1 MIDYKGWFLTAV
13 FLLACID
20 AQAACGPIP
29 SDYVAY
35 GAGDLSTDRNVRVNS
50 NRLSGSGNALQPD
63 GVRTTPS
70 PAPVMPDLDP
80 ASFPSFSGGGD
91 ITVSGGD
98 TGATG
103 AGTYGEI
110 KVEEDATFSFTDSG
124 GSYYID
130 KLTIEKNVQIT
141 FSPGIYYIDTA
152 KFDQDVELQ
161 VSPSGEVKLF
171 INSEIEVGKK
181 ASINQSGGVDEFQVY
196 GYSGAKALL
205 KQGADFRG
213 LLYFPSSSSEI
224 KLEKNVDFNGVVVTA
239 GDVIV
244 GKNVDFTLS
253 VDDQTA
259 IGNVSTCPTP
269 TTMPDPVGYWQM
281 DETTWGTVADS
292 SGNGFDG
299 TAKNGAATDD
309 TGPAIPGPIGT
320 CRYGTFDGSNDYVS
334 ISALPN
340 LTNSFTIAA
349 WIRADELGNDQRI
362 FADDR
367 NNTGGFAFSLGDG
380 GAGKLRFFSRHVSPV
395 VLDSAAVIS
404 QGNWHFVAVVHDV
417 GAKTRK
423 IYVDGVT
430 TPVVQDVYTGAW
442 GTDNGDASIG
452 GEVDGTSEGNSRWRF
467 NGNIDEVRVYQNA
480 LSGSQ
485 VATLMGLTHPCSTGV
500 PDDASGFNCMVS
512 GGDDITG
519 RLYTQLAGQPF
530 VFDVSALKDS
540 DGDGTSDSR
549 ETDFATKGDRTLLV
563 ELVDGT
569 GGASCA
575 TYPALTPAVN
585 QNLVFTAADAGRK
598 STSVLTVNSAYRE
611 LRCRVTDATPATP
624 VVGCS
629 TDSFSVR
636 PLELQLQIPTLTNS
650 SASGDPKQVAGTGF
664 TLQALAIAGYDG
676 TPTLE
681 SSRLEAHS
689 GAVQAGNL
697 GGLFSAADPATG
709 VAEGLSFTYSEVGNF
724 RLLTEGLVDRT
735 FTATDQP
742 GDCIDDFSNSADG
755 SGRVGCNFGNT
766 SNSAWVGR
774 FIPDHFTLA
783 IDNNGALANS
793 CVAGGFSYSG
803 QAIGYGA
810 GQIPTATITAWNG
823 LGTPTVTQNY
833 TALYNH
839 LLLSGMDMPDT
850 TSDAS
855 QMGVDGATP
864 VTLNWGLGSAALNDL
879 GNGTIQFVLSG
890 DTFTYGRGSNDQVA
904 PFTSAIELEIR
915 SITDDDGVLAT
926 GLPQQFQPT
935 GVPIRFGRLALANA
949 HGSELETLK
958 VQFQVEYYDGPT
970 NGFRAN
976 TTDICTSG
984 VALTLSDLDGSDNL
998 LVTTGAGKE
1007 TAIYADVAT
1016 AAGYSADD
1024 LSNPAW
1030 LLVQPPVS
1038 GQFNLNLQAPG
1049 AGNSGSAGVQ
1059 VDAPAWLE
1067 YRWSGGVMSDP
1078 SSKAT
1083 FGIFNRPSSIIYMR
1097 ESY

>member
-1 MIDYKGWFLTAV
+1 MSRFRIIDLTGWLLVAV
-13 FLLACID
+13 FLLVSID

-29 SDYVAY
+29 SDYVGY
-35 GAGDLSTDRNVRVNS
+35 GASGLSTDRNVRVNS

-80 ASFPSFSGGGD
+80 ASFPGFSGGGD

-110 KVEEDATFSFTDSG
+110 KVEEDATFSFADSG
-124 GSYYID
+124 GTYYID

-224 KLEKNVDFNGVVVTA
+224 KLEKNVDYNGVVVTA

-299 TAKNGAATDD
+299 TAQNGAATDD

-624 VVGCS
+624 VVG
-629 TDSFSVR
+629 
-636 PLELQLQIPTLTNS
+636 
-650 SASGDPKQVAGTGF
+650 
-664 TLQALAIAGYDG
+664 
-676 TPTLE
+676 
-681 SSRLEAHS
+681 
-689 GAVQAGNL
+689 
-697 GGLFSAADPATG
+697 
-709 VAEGLSFTYSEVGNF
+709 
-724 RLLTEGLVDRT
+724 
-735 FTATDQP
+735 
-742 GDCIDDFSNSADG
+742 
-755 SGRVGCNFGNT
+755 
-766 SNSAWVGR
+766 
-774 FIPDHFTLA
+774 
-783 IDNNGALANS
+783 
-793 CVAGGFSYSG
+793 
-803 QAIGYGA
+803 
-810 GQIPTATITAWNG
+810 
-823 LGTPTVTQNY
+823 
-833 TALYNH
+833 
-839 LLLSGMDMPDT
+839 
-850 TSDAS
+850 
-855 QMGVDGATP
+855 
-864 VTLNWGLGSAALNDL
+864 
-879 GNGTIQFVLSG
+879 
-890 DTFTYGRGSNDQVA
+890 
-904 PFTSAIELEIR
+904 
-915 SITDDDGVLAT
+915 
-926 GLPQQFQPT
+926 
-935 GVPIRFGRLALANA
+935 
-949 HGSELETLK
+949 
-958 VQFQVEYYDGPT
+958 
-970 NGFRAN
+970 
-976 TTDICTSG
+976 
-984 VALTLSDLDGSDNL
+984 
-998 LVTTGAGKE
+998 
-1007 TAIYADVAT
+1007 
-1016 AAGYSADD
+1016 
-1024 LSNPAW
+1024 
-1030 LLVQPPVS
+1030 
-1038 GQFNLNLQAPG
+1038 
-1049 AGNSGSAGVQ
+1049 
-1059 VDAPAWLE
+1059 
-1067 YRWSGGVMSDP
+1067 
-1078 SSKAT
+1078 
-1083 FGIFNRPSSIIYMR
+1083 
-1097 ESY
+1097 